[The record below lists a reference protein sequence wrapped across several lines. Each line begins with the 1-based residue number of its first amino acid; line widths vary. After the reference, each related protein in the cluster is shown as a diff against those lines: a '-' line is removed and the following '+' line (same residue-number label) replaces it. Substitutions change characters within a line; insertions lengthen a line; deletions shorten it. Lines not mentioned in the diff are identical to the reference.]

1 MNDQQVVSSLL
12 AFYKQQGMDLSYVLD
27 DPIFLKLPLT
37 SKVEAIKNHAQEI
50 VDGTSPGFN
59 RIDRHAILART
70 ARSIVT
76 GGLTGASLGAA
87 LGAGVPGFD
96 PRRTAIIGA
105 VTGAASGLGSAVLSR
120 AQELTSRKAVRN
132 QLEAAAADPTD
143 INAIGALSVKGIHG
157 RQGAAR
163 EQIIQSLQ
171 EAAGKA
177 TSAEGLAPQI
187 QYYIH
192 QLQNAA

>member
-27 DPIFLKLPLT
+27 DPIFLKLPLA
-37 SKVEAIKNHAQEI
+37 SKVEAIKNNAQEI

-59 RIDRHAILART
+59 RIDRQAILART
-70 ARSIVT
+70 ARSILA
-76 GGLTGASLGAA
+76 GGMAGGSLGAA
-87 LGAGVPGFD
+87 LGAGIPGFD
-96 PRRTAIIGA
+96 PRRTALIGA
-105 VTGAASGLGSAVLSR
+105 ITGAASGLGSEVLGRS
-120 AQELTSRKAVRN
+120 QELLARKAVRH
-132 QLEAAAADPTD
+132 QLEAAAANPSDV
-143 INAIGALSVKGIHG
+143 NAIGALSVRGIHG

-163 EQIIQSLQ
+163 DQIISSLQ

-177 TSAEGLAPQI
+177 VSHEGLAPQI

-192 QLQNAA
+192 NLQNAA